1 MLTAAQVP
9 EQQMASLSQQLMQDY
24 AHLPHAQC
32 VALLGALAV
41 HPALG
46 RPERL
51 QIEQWL
57 NRLLSLEKKDTVTRR
72 QALLALALLPE
83 ASDATVT
90 TMLRTYE
97 SSRNLWETFPISQFV
112 QYHAV
117 ELWQRPD
124 GPLIKQRLG
133 SVPSIY
139 TPVMLEEMARQ
150 EPPPATPVL
159 GEPH

>member
-1 MLTAAQVP
+1 MEICGGQSKNLGEIECAA
-9 EQQMASLSQQLMQDY
+9 SI
-24 AHLPHAQC
+24 
-32 VALLGALAV
+32 
-41 HPALG
+41 
-46 RPERL
+46 RRL
-51 QIEQWL
+51 NLIA
-57 NRLLSLEKKDTVTRR
+57 NGI
-72 QALLALALLPE
+72 
-83 ASDATVT
+83 DAA
-90 TMLRTYE
+90 
-97 SSRNLWETFPISQFV
+97 FPISQFV

-124 GPLIKQRLG
+124 GALVKQRLG